1 MSLRSAFNQLVT
13 VTAMNMRNLPSR
25 VGTSLVAVIGI
36 GGVVAVL
43 VSLLSR
49 GEGFRAALDLSGR
62 EDVAMILRGG
72 SPDELS
78 SSIGREEYN
87 AIVIAPGIARDA
99 RGPIVSGELYSIVD
113 LPMRSTGT
121 GANVPLRGVGER
133 GPELRDGFRIVA
145 GRMFQSGQNE
155 VIVGRGA
162 FSQFENVDLGREM
175 KWGSQKWRV
184 VGVFE
189 AGGSVSESEIWTDA
203 VVLRGIYRR
212 GNTVQIIRAQ
222 LTSAEALPV
231 VRAALEKDPRLNVS
245 VRSEKAFYSDQSRI
259 LLALIKY
266 VGTTIA
272 VLMGVGAVF
281 AALNTMYSAVSTR
294 TREIATLRALGF
306 GAAPV
311 VTSVLLESAVPGVLG
326 GIVGGL
332 LVYFGLN
339 GYQATT
345 LNFGSFSQL
354 TFAFTVTPRLLVTGL
369 WYSLILGIVGG
380 LLPGIRAARMPVTT
394 GLREL

>member
-1 MSLRSAFNQLVT
+1 MSLRPFFNQLFS

-25 VGTSLVAVIGI
+25 IGTSLVAVIGI

-43 VSLLSR
+43 VSLLSM

-78 SSIGREEYN
+78 SSISREEYN
-87 AIVIAPGIARDA
+87 AIVIAPGIARDE
-99 RGPIVSGELYSIVD
+99 RGPIVSGELYTIVD

-121 GANVPLRGVGER
+121 GANVPFRGVGDR
-133 GPELRDGFRIVA
+133 GAELREGFRIVA
-145 GRMFQSGQNE
+145 GRMFQPGRSE

-162 FSQFENVDLGREM
+162 FSQFGNIGLGEQV
-175 KWGSQKWRV
+175 KWGSTTWRV

-189 AGGSVSESEIWTDA
+189 AGGSVSESEVWTDA
-203 VVLRGIYRR
+203 VVLRGVYRR
-212 GNTVQIIRAQ
+212 GNTVQIVRAQ
-222 LTSAEALPV
+222 LTSPAALQT
-231 VRAALEKDPRLNVS
+231 VRAALASDPRLNVS
-245 VRSEKAFYSDQSRI
+245 VRSEQAFYSDQSRI

-272 VLMGVGAVF
+272 ILMGVGAVF
-281 AALNTMYSAVSTR
+281 AALNTMYSAVSSR

-306 GAAPV
+306 GATPV
-311 VTSVLLESAVPGVLG
+311 VTSVLLESAVLGLLG
-326 GIVGGL
+326 GVVGGL

-339 GYQATT
+339 GYRATT

-354 TFAFTVTPRLLVTGL
+354 TFAFTVTPQLLVTGL

-380 LLPGIRAARMPVTT
+380 LLPGIRAARVPVTT